1 MSRLTP
7 TFLFAV
13 VFTVGLF
20 SIIETAAAKT
30 PDWMKQQVEAWMH
43 YDPDGW
49 ARVWPRKKV
58 TIDFEPGGHLQEHL
72 QRWQALALS
81 GADVEILNSCLSAC
95 TLIVAY
101 VPKERLCFGRFSSLQ
116 FHLPINSETR
126 AADLGASSWILKQ
139 YPAEI
144 FNWIMDAGGIR
155 MGIHRF
161 LYLPAQGLWAMGY
174 RRCDRDR

>member
-1 MSRLTP
+1 MSRLIP

-30 PDWMKQQVEAWMH
+30 PDRMKQQVEAWMH

-101 VPKERLCFGRFSSLQ
+101 VPKERLCL
-116 FHLPINSETR
+116 
-126 AADLGASSWILKQ
+126 AAFPRCNFTSPSIPKLKRQ
-139 YPAEI
+139 T
-144 FNWIMDAGGIR
+144 
-155 MGIHRF
+155 
-161 LYLPAQGLWAMGY
+161 
-174 RRCDRDR
+174 

>member
-1 MSRLTP
+1 
-7 TFLFAV
+7 
-13 VFTVGLF
+13 
-20 SIIETAAAKT
+20 
-30 PDWMKQQVEAWMH
+30 MKAQVEAWVN

-49 ARVWPRKKV
+49 TRVWPRKKV

-116 FHLPINSETR
+116 FHLPINFETK
-126 AADLGASSWILKQ
+126 AADLGASSWTRISKTKI
-139 YPAEI
+139 PPT
-144 FNWIMDAGGIR
+144 GGSSS
-155 MGIHRF
+155 
-161 LYLPAQGLWAMGY
+161 AS
-174 RRCDRDR
+174 